1 MKEETFGEA
10 KQESS
15 VRALDKAIFI
25 LETLSG
31 IDGDI
36 DLASLS
42 KQVKMPKSTLL
53 RLLNTMK
60 NHNLIRQEENT
71 KRFSLGLGLVA
82 LGKAAEKNF
91 SLAEAI
97 HPFLVDLAEKT
108 GETAS
113 LTMLE
118 GDHAVYIDQV
128 VSKNMIRGQP
138 RIGLSLELHCSS
150 GGKVLLSSMSDEKLR
165 DFLKGRQLREK
176 TSKTI
181 TDYSKLQKE
190 IQKIREQGYAVDD
203 EEVEVGGRC
212 VAAPLRNKDG
222 NVIAAISVMGPTTRI
237 RQKDLNEIAK
247 IITEEVMKASYSLG
261 YKPT

>member
-1 MKEETFGEA
+1 MKEESYGEA
-10 KQESS
+10 KQETS

-31 IDGDI
+31 IDGDV

-60 NHNLIRQEENT
+60 NNNLIRQDENT

-97 HPFLVDLAEKT
+97 HPFLVELAEKT

-118 GDHAVYIDQV
+118 HDHAVYIDQV

-138 RIGLSLELHCSS
+138 RIGLSLDLHCSS
-150 GGKVLLSSMSDEKLR
+150 GGKVLLSAMEDARLEV
-165 DFLKGRQLREK
+165 FLKGRRFKEK
-176 TSKTI
+176 TNKTI
-181 TDYSKLQKE
+181 NDVTKLRKE
-190 IQKIREQGYAVDD
+190 IQKIREQGFAVDD

-212 VAAPLRNKDG
+212 VAAPLRDKEG
-222 NVIAAISVMGPTTRI
+222 KVIAAISVMGPTTRI
-237 RQKDLNEIAK
+237 RLKDLNEIAQMVT
-247 IITEEVMKASYSLG
+247 TEVNKASYSLG